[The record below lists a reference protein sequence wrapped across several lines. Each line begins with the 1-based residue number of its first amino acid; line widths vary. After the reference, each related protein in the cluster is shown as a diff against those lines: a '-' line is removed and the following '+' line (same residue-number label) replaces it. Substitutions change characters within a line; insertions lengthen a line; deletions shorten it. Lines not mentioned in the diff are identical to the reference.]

1 MGEAMPLPRL
11 SSATAL
17 FLCTPV
23 PIPPQNLIWGFRI
36 AGENA
41 AVSSDLQEKIQ
52 KFHHGRDAWRSV
64 RSATSGA
71 DFLLNLRRWHT
82 QCWLAYSLQ
91 LLPPCRCEQTPVSL
105 ESVDCATVG

>member
-1 MGEAMPLPRL
+1 MPLPRL

-23 PIPPQNLIWGFRI
+23 PIPPQNLIWGVPYRRR
-36 AGENA
+36 ERRR
-41 AVSSDLQEKIQ
+41 VLRSPKKKKKI
-52 KFHHGRDAWRSV
+52 HLGRDAWRSV
-64 RSATSGA
+64 MSATSGA
-71 DFLLNLRRWHT
+71 DFLLNLPRWHT